1 MFLAI
6 DVGNTHVV
14 VGIFEKDELLVHWRF
29 ASGVSRT
36 EDEYWALLTSLAEH
50 RGVDL
55 GRIGDA
61 AISSVVPDLTPII
74 EKLVT
79 DYLNTQPLIVTA
91 DLNLGI
97 RILYDDPRSV
107 GADRLCNAVAG
118 FQRYGGPL
126 VVVDFGTAT
135 TFDVVTENGDYLGG
149 IIATGIETGAYL
161 LHRHAAKLPKVR
173 LAFPPGVVGRNTE
186 TAIQSGL
193 MWGTVELVDGLLRR
207 LKRQFGEKL
216 KTVATGGLAKIV
228 VPHLTEV
235 EEIAPHLTLHGLRL
249 IHARTR
255 A

>member
-6 DVGNTHVV
+6 DVGNTHIV
-14 VGIFEKDELLVHWRF
+14 VGLFEEEKLLVHWRF

-36 EDEYWALLTSLAEH
+36 EDEYWALLRSLS
-50 RGVDL
+50 
-55 GRIGDA
+55 GDRDINLREVHAA
-61 AISSVVPDLTPII
+61 AISSVVPDLTPIV

-79 DYLNTQPLIVTA
+79 DYLDTQPLIVTS
-91 DLNLGI
+91 DLNLGL

-126 VVVDFGTAT
+126 VIVDFGTAT

-193 MWGTVELVDGLLRR
+193 MWGTVEMVDGLLRR

-216 KTVATGGLAKIV
+216 KTVATGGLAKVV
-228 VPHLTEV
+228 VPHLSEV
-235 EEIAPHLTLHGLRL
+235 EEIAPHLTLHGLRI
-249 IHARTR
+249 IHERTR